1 MQPAVKMSRKEELE
15 IMNNINNNNS
25 NNNNEDD
32 LKKKKKKKFLLETW
46 KLKKVFGLYKCII

>member
-15 IMNNINNNNS
+15 IMNNINNNNN

-32 LKKKKKKKFLLETW
+32 LKKKKVSLRNLEIEEGIW
-46 KLKKVFGLYKCII
+46 AL

>member
-15 IMNNINNNNS
+15 IKNNINNNNN

-32 LKKKKKKKFLLETW
+32 LKKIK
-46 KLKKVFGLYKCII
+46 